1 MTRKI
6 LLITLMVL
14 FIVAGGCKKS
24 EQVATPAAS
33 ETVVSE
39 SSVTTTT
46 TAATVTPA
54 ATTQSAPAPA
64 ASPAPASPATVLST
78 QETNWAGV
86 TAEVTEFR
94 RKGNTLTAKV
104 RFRNSGSEGVEPEI
118 RLGDAYVMDA
128 AAGKKYQ
135 VLKDEKGTYIAAL
148 YPGWSDRWWTKI
160 APGAQSIFWMKFP
173 APPAEVRAVT
183 LQLPGVPPFEDVPI
197 QD

>member
-6 LLITLMVL
+6 LFLTLMVL

-24 EQVATPAAS
+24 EQVVPPAAS

-46 TAATVTPA
+46 TAATSTPA
-54 ATTQSAPAPA
+54 ATAQSAPAPA

-86 TAEVTEFR
+86 TAEVTEFK

-104 RFRNSGSEGVEPEI
+104 RFRNSGSERVEPEI

-148 YPGWSDRWWTKI
+148 YPGWSDRWWGKLAAGEQATI
-160 APGAQSIFWMKFP
+160 WMKFP